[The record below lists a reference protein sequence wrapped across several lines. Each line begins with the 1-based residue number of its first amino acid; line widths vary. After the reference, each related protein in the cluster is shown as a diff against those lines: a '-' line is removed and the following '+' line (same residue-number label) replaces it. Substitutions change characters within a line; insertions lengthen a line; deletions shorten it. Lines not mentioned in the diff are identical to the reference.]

1 MCQVA
6 SGDRG
11 GAFRSGDVLFCLFSL
26 VTWFTY
32 MHHVYILW
40 FHLRLDL
47 WQRCR
52 YRSRAGRAEQRHQHV
67 GAQGCYR
74 GRDPGAGGSW
84 SAGSCNHLLGRRNFV
99 SLLELWYIAV
109 PVIFMGSLALL
120 SEFTSL
126 EQQRR
131 RPRAHEWRSQLLWWQ
146 LRWLDKTVREKDSV
160 ACGVLHCMARAV
172 LVGEVS
178 VLCVWFDSLEQEN
191 PQHRHG
197 FLAKWAARSS
207 KKLGSIVSGSSVESS
222 RG

>member
-1 MCQVA
+1 
-6 SGDRG
+6 
-11 GAFRSGDVLFCLFSL
+11 
-26 VTWFTY
+26 

-109 PVIFMGSLALL
+109 PVIFIGSLALL
-120 SEFTSL
+120 SSHRLSSKDVDLELTSGDPSYFGGSCAGL
-126 EQQRR
+126 TKLYVKRI
-131 RPRAHEWRSQLLWWQ
+131 LW
-146 LRWLDKTVREKDSV
+146 LAVF
-160 ACGVLHCMARAV
+160 CMVRAV
-172 LVGEVS
+172 LVGEVNM
-178 VLCVWFDSLEQEN
+178 LCVWFDSLEQEN

-197 FLAKWAARSS
+197 FLAEWAARSS
-207 KKLGSIVSGSSVESS
+207 EKLGSIVSGSSVESS